1 MRLHFLLAVFFS
13 FLTVTA
19 FSQRQKAPMYFS
31 AYAYLYTVNQN
42 QATTLPVNE
51 SRWQHNIDYIS
62 EHLASLGFDMIC
74 TDGWG
79 EDIRNSD
86 GFRIKHHSGWTHD
99 YSYWAGYAQQKGVKL
114 GLYENPLWINEHV
127 ENTSHLYDPY
137 ENATWF
143 NWLQVDAPG
152 AEDYVRRYIEF
163 YKSFGVEYL
172 RIDFLSWYEDG
183 IDKTVEL
190 TNEHGRTVEDYQT
203 ALSWLNY
210 YCDVNDIQLS
220 LVMPHLYNHGANE
233 RQFAPGSMIR
243 VNEDACEGT
252 WYRFGEIERG
262 IKHDIWSQY
271 WNTFDGL
278 VYWSDISGFDESKN
292 EMILDGDF
300 IWLSSYDNDEE
311 KKTVLSLNLMAGGAI
326 ALTEYDIE
334 DIQQSIH
341 LLQNQEVFELNSDG
355 FVGKPLSHDPLNAQ
369 SQIWIGQMS
378 QGDYVI
384 GFFNREDGVETRSLD
399 FSAIGLTGEYY
410 VRDLWM
416 RTNLGAM
423 TSFSSELPPHGCRLL
438 RLSATPFELGDLGE
452 ITPVNQNMYIGGSF
466 NDWSLPTMPMTRV
479 NEIWEYSDIH
489 LTEGRYEMK
498 FANSEDWSGKDWGDA
513 TGLSGLLTETTGGG
527 SNINFTISDPGA
539 YNIAF
544 DDNSLEYS
552 IVADVASSVFLTEH
566 ISTKIFPNPASDN
579 LTIDPGNMNASRISI
594 FSPSGQELYN
604 EENVCSELTINVS
617 QFRVFGYILVKISD
631 SDREEK
637 HKVMLY

>member
-1 MRLHFLLAVFFS
+1 
-13 FLTVTA
+13 
-19 FSQRQKAPMYFS
+19 MYFS

-42 QATTLPVNE
+42 QPTTLPMDE

-62 EHLASLGFDMIC
+62 EHLAPLGFDMIC

-86 GFRIKHHSGWTHD
+86 GFRIKHHSEWNYD
-99 YSYWAGYAQQKGVKL
+99 FSYWAGYAQQKGVKL
-114 GLYENPLWINEHV
+114 GLYENPLWINELIQ
-127 ENTSHLYDPY
+127 NTSHLYDTY

-163 YKSFGVEYL
+163 YKSFGVDYL
-172 RIDFLSWYEDG
+172 RVDFLSWYEDG
-183 IDKTVEL
+183 IDKTADL
-190 TNEHGRTVEDYQT
+190 THEHGRPVADYQT
-203 ALSWLNY
+203 ALSWLNH

-252 WYRFGEIERG
+252 WYRFSETDRG

-278 VYWSDISGFDESKN
+278 VYWSDISGFDASRN

-311 KKTVLSLNLMAGGAI
+311 KKSVLSLNLIAGGAI
-326 ALTEYDIE
+326 ALTEYEIE

-355 FVGKPLSHDPLNAQ
+355 FVGKPLSHDPLNVE
-369 SQIWIGQMS
+369 SQIWVGQMS
-378 QGDYVI
+378 GGDYVI
-384 GFFNREDGVETRSLD
+384 GFFNREDRVETRSLD

-423 TSFSSELPPHGCRLL
+423 TSFSGEIPPHGCRLL
-438 RLSATPFELGDLGE
+438 RLSATPFDLSDLGA

-466 NDWSLPTMPMTRV
+466 NGWSLPTMPMTRV
-479 NEIWEYSDIH
+479 NEIWEYSNLYLD
-489 LTEGRYEMK
+489 EGSYEMK

-513 TGLSGLLTETTGGG
+513 TGLSGILSETTGGG
-527 SNINFTISDPGA
+527 SNISFTIYDAGA
-539 YNIAF
+539 YNIVF

-552 IVADVASSVFLTEH
+552 IVADVANSVFLAEPL
-566 ISTKIFPNPASDN
+566 STRVSPNPASEM
-579 LTIDPGNMNASRISI
+579 LTIDPGNMNASRVSV
-594 FSPSGQELYN
+594 FSPSGKELYN
-604 EENVCSELTINVS
+604 AENVCSKLTIDVR
-617 QFRVFGYILVKISD
+617 QFRSFGYILVKIFD
-631 SDREEK
+631 STKEEN